1 MVLTP
6 DPFDQAVTTWN
17 LDKLYPDL
25 ANAKREIAPYKKLG
39 LTEVEKLHLR
49 GLLCGYSPAEIAT
62 QLVKTAK
69 TVEVDL
75 CNTLY
80 RYVEALTGRAT
91 NTVES
96 WREIATWLEAAGY
109 KTFALEGEVQPT
121 SSWGE
126 APDISV
132 FYGRQEE
139 LTTLEQWIVGDRCRI
154 VTLLGMGGIGK
165 TSLAAKLAHQIQG
178 QFDYLIW
185 RSLRRPLPLEELLS
199 DWLQL
204 LSPERVTDLPI
215 KIGSQLATLMEY
227 LRQYRCLLILDNLE
241 TILRSGDFAGHY
253 HEGYKSYGEL
263 LQRLS
268 QETHQSCL
276 LLTSREQTR
285 EIALLD
291 GSNQPVRSL
300 KLEGLKEAARE
311 ILQAKDLSGERQ
323 WATLIQIYRGNPL
336 VLKMVSTTIKE
347 IFDGSVT
354 DFLKQRMTLITGDIN
369 DFIEQQVNRLSPLEH
384 EILYQV
390 TKAKEPVLL
399 ARLQE
404 SLQPVLPSDLLR
416 ALESLIRRSLIEKSV
431 AGFTLQPVVME
442 YVTNQ
447 LEQLKQAED

>member
-1 MVLTP
+1 MALPP
-6 DPFDQAVTTWN
+6 DPFDQAVTTWK
-17 LDKLYPDL
+17 LDQLYSDL
-25 ANAKREIAPYKKLG
+25 ATAKREIAPYKKLG

-91 NTVES
+91 NTLES
-96 WREIATWLEAAGY
+96 WRDIKPWLEAAGY
-109 KTFALEGEVQPT
+109 KAFGVGREMKLALN
-121 SSWGE
+121 WGE
-126 APDISV
+126 APDVSV

-139 LTTLEQWIVGDRCRI
+139 LATLGQWIVGDRCRI
-154 VTLLGMGGIGK
+154 VALLGMGGIGK
-165 TSLAAKLAHQIQG
+165 TSLAARLAQQIQG
-178 QFDYLIW
+178 QFDCLIW
-185 RSLRRPLPLEELLS
+185 RSLRHPLPLEEVLG

-204 LSPERVTDLPI
+204 LSPQPI
-215 KIGSQLATLMEY
+215 TESPSKLESQLTRLIDH
-227 LRQYRCLLILDNLE
+227 LRSHRCLLILDNLE

-253 HEGYKSYGEL
+253 REGYKSYGEL

-291 GSNQPVRSL
+291 GRNQPVRSL

-311 ILQAKDLSGERQ
+311 ILQAKDLSGEGQ
-323 WATLIQIYRGNPL
+323 WSTLIQIYRGNPL

-347 IFDGSVT
+347 IFDGSVP

-369 DFIEQQVNRLSPLEH
+369 DFIEQQVNRLSSLEQ

-390 TKAKEPVLL
+390 VRAKEPVLL
-399 ARLQE
+399 IKLQE
-404 SLQPVLPSDLLR
+404 SLQSVLPSDLLR
-416 ALESLIRRSLIEKSV
+416 ALESLVRRSLIEKSV

-447 LEQLKQAED
+447 LEQIKQSEG